1 MPSIP
6 FYVIS
11 NLMIDAYFI
20 DKISQKEDRILLIRS
35 KKEGKETGE
44 IKPIPF
50 NLIISLMREGYE
62 EVSKQDFKSLKISEV
77 FESIF
82 YNQSVFIKNR
92 EKEITEKVMRRIFS
106 KMYERLFDII
116 NNKYDKVTWLE
127 ICIRQDKIFLEN
139 TYDEIYTRL
148 FRSDEKFRNEL
159 LKLFAKS

>member
-1 MPSIP
+1 MPLIP

-20 DKISQKEDRILLIRS
+20 DKVSQKEDRILLIRS
-35 KKEGKETGE
+35 KREGKEKGE
-44 IKPIPF
+44 IKPLPF
-50 NLIISLMREGYE
+50 NLILSLLREGYE
-62 EVSKQDFKSLKISEV
+62 EVNKQDSKSLKILEI

-106 KMYERLFDII
+106 RMYERLFNII
-116 NNKYDKVTWLE
+116 NDKYDEVTWLE
-127 ICIRQDKIFLEN
+127 IRIQQDKIFLEN

-148 FRSDEKFRNEL
+148 FKSDEKFRNEF
-159 LKLFAKS
+159 LKLYTNS

>member
-1 MPSIP
+1 MPLIP

-20 DKISQKEDRILLIRS
+20 DKVSQKEDRILLIRS
-35 KKEGKETGE
+35 KREGKEKGE
-44 IKPIPF
+44 IKPLPF
-50 NLIISLMREGYE
+50 NLILSLLREGYE
-62 EVSKQDFKSLKISEV
+62 EVNKQDSKSLKILEV

-106 KMYERLFDII
+106 RMYERLFNII
-116 NNKYDKVTWLE
+116 SDKYDEVTWLE
-127 ICIRQDKIFLEN
+127 IRIQQDKIFLEN

-148 FRSDEKFRNEL
+148 FKSDEKFRNEF
-159 LKLFAKS
+159 LKLYTNS